1 MSNEEQ
7 YQNAVGEYA
16 LIWEDDQPDYN
27 FMVKEETFTMPY
39 TNFAE
44 MIGLSNKEFRTQLSD
59 AERGEIDFIPGKNE
73 DEFVFG
79 RSKEYDI
86 KPNVLKY
93 KEHIDIYLSESSN
106 ITSEHNMIVVIK
118 DMDTYLEFID
128 KYPEF
133 IKIVLEKISE
143 QNERGKDRKRLVPQL
158 TPDEEEQA
166 GYIAD
171 LLKN

>member
-7 YQNAVGEYA
+7 YQNAVGGYT
-16 LIWEDDQPDYN
+16 LIWEDAQPDYDS
-27 FMVKEETFTMPY
+27 MLKEETFTMPY

-79 RSKEYDI
+79 RSEEYDT

-93 KEHIDIYLSESSN
+93 KEHIEIYLPESSN
-106 ITSEHNMIVVIK
+106 ITSNYNMLVVIK
-118 DMDTYLEFID
+118 NMDTYIEFI
-128 KYPEF
+128 KEYPEF
-133 IKIVLEKISE
+133 IEIVLEKISE
-143 QNERGKDRKRLVPQL
+143 QNERGKDRKRIIPQM